1 MDETGTWPSSELCR
15 VMVGNEDMMLDVLG
29 IMRNHSSDP
38 VDPGKLPKCT
48 FYPHDRECQCCY
60 QDDTA

>member
-1 MDETGTWPSSELCR
+1 
-15 VMVGNEDMMLDVLG
+15 MVGNEDMMLDVLG